1 MGTEFRRYAF
11 DSAVGPAGRAV
22 GVLVDADRMEAGA
35 QCVIN
40 KKRAVE
46 AFAKLKQF
54 LQHLD
59 GLQGAEDAGD
69 RAEDA
74 GGLAARNEVG
84 RRGVAEQAAVARV
97 PGAEIRLKG
106 RELTLERGQRRR
118 HQRLFEPAAKI
129 RQQVPRLEIV
139 AAVGD
144 K

>member
-22 GVLVDADRMEAGA
+22 GVLVDADRMAEGA

-74 GGLAARNEVG
+74 GGLAAREDVG
-84 RRGVAEQAAVARV
+84 RRGVAEQAARARV
-97 PGAEIRLKG
+97 PGAEIRLEG
-106 RELTLERGQRRR
+106 REVALERGQRRR
-118 HQRLFEPAAKI
+118 DERLFESATKVC
-129 RQQVPRLEIV
+129 QQVARLAIV
-139 AAVGD
+139 A
-144 K
+144 